1 MNKNNDSSHYTE
13 IPIVEI
19 TAEEVIAYINSFFKP
34 KDNNHSIHEVSVPIK
49 CQNCSLHENRMG
61 CTQCSRD
68 C

>member
-34 KDNNHSIHEVSVPIK
+34 KVVHEVSTPIK

>member
-34 KDNNHSIHEVSVPIK
+34 KPVHEASTSIK
-49 CQNCSLHENRMG
+49 CNCTLHENRMD

>member
-19 TAEEVIAYINSFFKP
+19 TAEEVIAYINSFFESE
-34 KDNNHSIHEVSVPIK
+34 SIHENQIK
-49 CQNCSLHENRMG
+49 S
-61 CTQCSRD
+61 TQCNRD

>member
-34 KDNNHSIHEVSVPIK
+34 KDNNHP
-49 CQNCSLHENRMG
+49 
-61 CTQCSRD
+61 TQTHD
-68 C
+68 IDLQ

>member
-1 MNKNNDSSHYTE
+1 MNKNNDSSHYAE

-34 KDNNHSIHEVSVPIK
+34 EPVHEASTSIK
-49 CQNCSLHENRMG
+49 CQNCSLHENWMG
-61 CTQCSRD
+61 YTQCSRD

>member
-1 MNKNNDSSHYTE
+1 MYKNNDSSHYIE

-19 TAEEVIAYINSFFKP
+19 TAEEMIEYINSFFKP
-34 KDNNHSIHEVSVPIK
+34 KPVHEVSISIK
-49 CQNCSLHENRMG
+49 CQNCSLHENRIG

>member
-34 KDNNHSIHEVSVPIK
+34 KDSNHP
-49 CQNCSLHENRMG
+49 
-61 CTQCSRD
+61 TQTHD
-68 C
+68 TDLQ